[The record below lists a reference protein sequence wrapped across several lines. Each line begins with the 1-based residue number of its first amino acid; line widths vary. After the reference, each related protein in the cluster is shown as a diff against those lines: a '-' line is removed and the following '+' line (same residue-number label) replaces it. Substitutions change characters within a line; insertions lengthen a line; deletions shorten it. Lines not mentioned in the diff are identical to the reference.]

1 MKKPLLALA
10 VATLFLSGCHD
21 RGRESEVDDFARL
34 YVRLRVASSSRE
46 GRPERARQ
54 AREDILRSAGTDLDG
69 YRRNLRRLQE
79 DPDQWERFWAQVQ
92 RLSDSLS
99 TSQRKGH

>member
-1 MKKPLLALA
+1 VKKIAASLLF
-10 VATLFLSGCHD
+10 VAFLLSGCHD
-21 RGRESEVDDFARL
+21 RRRESEVDRFARL

-69 YRRNLRRLQE
+69 YRRELRRLQE
-79 DPDQWERFWAQVQ
+79 EPDQWERFWAQVQ

-99 TSQRKGH
+99 TPLRKGH